1 MDAVLF
7 WKRPAESSSQLFRI
21 TSGRICWKQSGELAS
36 RGEERPEQRL
46 CCWNFRHCEIEGQSG
61 TNLLYPDGQR
71 HEGTSCSSSIFPDRK
86 STRLNSSH
94 LVISYAVFC
103 LKKSNAYVLS
113 LSRPYKSLR
122 AVPRAVQ
129 STG

>member
-1 MDAVLF
+1 MRAGGKHALVEMDAVLF

-71 HEGTSCSSSIFPDRK
+71 HEGTSCSSSIFPRFLCFA
-86 STRLNSSH
+86 RQR
-94 LVISYAVFC
+94 
-103 LKKSNAYVLS
+103 SNH
-113 LSRPYKSLR
+113 
-122 AVPRAVQ
+122 
-129 STG
+129 